1 MYNIVKRNRV
11 KVRSVDYIGY
21 DLLSINFTR
30 NTVKR
35 KNGID
40 EYPYAPLLTYST
52 RQRAVYLRV
61 TCRIIMNPRN
71 CINYP
76 GLLTRYRFNRGKKPI
91 DRFMYSIYEPN
102 RVFNHCD
109 RFAKCCL
116 FNSCNNLFPIHRMP
130 APRRISI
137 DRKEIFNQKEKSYLR
152 SKYSGDDL
160 IAALSGN
167 EQTLKRRST
176 PSLSKQKE
184 HRSSSQIVDSLIIV
198 HCYPAKIF
206 WTRFSFTGFVH
217 ARLTLVKR
225 TVIFHRVRGKYIQWA
240 IRSNVGNGWKG
251 NSSTFHSKYYRK
263 TRFSKANSDNVLKLT

>member
-137 DRKEIFNQKEKSYLR
+137 DRKEIFNQKEKSYIR

-160 IAALSGN
+160 IAASSGN
-167 EQTLKRRST
+167 EQTAFNTLLFETKGASIIESNCWLVDHCALLPCENFLNPFFFYRIRARAFDV
-176 PSLSKQKE
+176 SKE
-184 HRSSSQIVDSLIIV
+184 NGDISSRQRKIYSMGDS
-198 HCYPAKIF
+198 K
-206 WTRFSFTGFVH
+206 
-217 ARLTLVKR
+217 
-225 TVIFHRVRGKYIQWA
+225 
-240 IRSNVGNGWKG
+240 
-251 NSSTFHSKYYRK
+251 
-263 TRFSKANSDNVLKLT
+263 

>member
-76 GLLTRYRFNRGKKPI
+76 GLLTGLTVARNR
-91 DRFMYSIYEPN
+91 
-102 RVFNHCD
+102 
-109 RFAKCCL
+109 
-116 FNSCNNLFPIHRMP
+116 
-130 APRRISI
+130 SI
-137 DRKEIFNQKEKSYLR
+137 DLCILYTNRIEFLIIAIDSQNVVYLIRVIICFLSIECPPRVEFR
-152 SKYSGDDL
+152 S
-160 IAALSGN
+160 
-167 EQTLKRRST
+167 
-176 PSLSKQKE
+176 
-184 HRSSSQIVDSLIIV
+184 IVKKSLI
-198 HCYPAKIF
+198 
-206 WTRFSFTGFVH
+206 R
-217 ARLTLVKR
+217 
-225 TVIFHRVRGKYIQWA
+225 
-240 IRSNVGNGWKG
+240 
-251 NSSTFHSKYYRK
+251 RK
-263 TRFSKANSDNVLKLT
+263 NRI